1 MKKSIAIL
9 LAGAALASCS
19 NRPQVVA
26 DYDVVPLPSKIEVD
40 TAGVA
45 DKYFALDEKTV
56 IYCAQPE
63 LANEAELFAG
73 YIKPLTGI
81 DMKTADAQP
90 SKNYVALTVDTS
102 LANPEAYKIEIKP
115 EDITVSGGSAAGVLY
130 GLQTLRKAV
139 PDAGMH
145 NVLYPVGVVED
156 SPRFAYRGAHLD
168 VGRHFFPTDSVKTY
182 LDMMALHNMNTF
194 HWHLTEDQGWR
205 IQIDK
210 YPNLTEVGSKRRGT
224 TIGHNTAEIDTIP
237 VGGFYTKDEIR
248 DIIDYAAK
256 RHITII
262 PEVDLPGHMQ
272 AALASYPEL
281 GCTGGP
287 YEVWCNWGV
296 TDQVLCAG
304 NDSVYTFL
312 DDVLGEVADLFPSE
326 YIHIGGDECAK
337 GEWEKCA
344 KCQTKI
350 KELGIKADK
359 EHTAEQKLQSHV
371 TKHVSDFLASKGKKI
386 IGWDEILE
394 GGIADDATVMSW
406 RGEAGGI
413 KASEMGHDVIMT
425 PNTYLYFDYYQ
436 SPDKDKQ
443 PLAIGGN
450 LPIDKVYSYEP
461 VTEAMTP
468 EQAAHIKGVQANVW
482 TEYIPTFA
490 QVQYMALPRWAALA
504 EIQWMQPGTRDYAAF
519 YKRLQHLAKIYDAEG
534 YNYCTLAFE
543 DENAGALK

>member
-26 DYDVVPLPSKIEVD
+26 DYDVVPFPSKIEVD

-90 SKNYVALTVDTS
+90 SKNYVALTVDAS

-139 PDAGMH
+139 PDAGEH

-344 KCQTKI
+344 NCQAKI

-534 YNYCTLAFE
+534 FNYCTLAFE

>member
-90 SKNYVALTVDTS
+90 SKNYVALTVDAS
-102 LANPEAYKIEIKP
+102 LANPETYKIEIKP

-210 YPNLTEVGSKRRGT
+210 YPNLTETGSKRRGT

-272 AALASYPEL
+272 AALASYPKL

-344 KCQTKI
+344 KCQAKI

>member
-90 SKNYVALTVDTS
+90 SKNYVALTVDAS

-237 VGGFYTKDEIR
+237 VEGFYTKDEIR

-312 DDVLGEVADLFPSE
+312 DDVLCEVADLFPSE

-344 KCQTKI
+344 KCQAKI

-359 EHTAEQKLQSHV
+359 EHSAEQKLQSHV

-468 EQAAHIKGVQANVW
+468 EQATHIKGVQANVW

-534 YNYCTLAFE
+534 FNYCTLAFE

>member
-90 SKNYVALTVDTS
+90 SKNYVALTVDAS

-272 AALASYPEL
+272 AALASYPQL

-344 KCQTKI
+344 KCQAKI

-468 EQAAHIKGVQANVW
+468 EQAAHIKGVQANLW

-490 QVQYMALPRWAALA
+490 QAQYMALPRWAALA

>member
-90 SKNYVALTVDTS
+90 SKNYVALTVDAA

-139 PDAGMH
+139 PDAGEH
-145 NVLYPVGVVED
+145 NVLYPVGTVED

-210 YPNLTEVGSKRRGT
+210 YPNLTETGSKRRGT

-256 RHITII
+256 RHFTII

-344 KCQTKI
+344 KCQAKI
-350 KELGIKADK
+350 KKLGIKADK

-461 VTEAMTP
+461 ITEAMTP

-490 QVQYMALPRWAALA
+490 QAQYMALPRWAALA

>member
-90 SKNYVALTVDTS
+90 SKNYVALTVDAS
-102 LANPEAYKIEIKP
+102 LANPEEYKIEIKP

-139 PDAGMH
+139 PDAGEH
-145 NVLYPVGVVED
+145 NVLYPVGTVED

-210 YPNLTEVGSKRRGT
+210 YPNLTETGSKRRGT

-344 KCQTKI
+344 KCQAKI

-534 YNYCTLAFE
+534 FNYCTLAFE

>member
-90 SKNYVALTVDTS
+90 SKNYVALTVDAS

-344 KCQTKI
+344 KCQAKI

-468 EQAAHIKGVQANVW
+468 EQAAHIKGVQANLW

-490 QVQYMALPRWAALA
+490 QAQYMALPRWAALA

>member
-156 SPRFAYRGAHLD
+156 SPRFAYRGAHFD

-344 KCQTKI
+344 KCQAKI

>member
-90 SKNYVALTVDTS
+90 SKNYVALTVDAS

-210 YPNLTEVGSKRRGT
+210 YPNLTETGSKRRGT

-344 KCQTKI
+344 KCQAKI

>member
-1 MKKSIAIL
+1 MPATGEFAKLESRIDPSAEGIRAEGYRLQIDRRKIL
-9 LAGAALASCS
+9 LTAIDSAG
-19 NRPQVVA
+19 
-26 DYDVVPLPSKIEVD
+26 
-40 TAGVA
+40 
-45 DKYFALDEKTV
+45 
-56 IYCAQPE
+56 
-63 LANEAELFAG
+63 LF
-73 YIKPLTGI
+73 
-81 DMKTADAQP
+81 
-90 SKNYVALTVDTS
+90 
-102 LANPEAYKIEIKP
+102 
-115 EDITVSGGSAAGVLY
+115 Y
-130 GLQTLRKAV
+130 GKQTLRQLATAQGIPCV
-139 PDAGMH
+139 E
-145 NVLYPVGVVED
+145 VLD
-156 SPRFAYRGAHLD
+156 NPRFAYRGMHLD
-168 VGRHFFPTDSVKTY
+168 VSRHFFPKEQIFKI
-182 LDMMALHNMNTF
+182 LDEMAYYKLNKF
-194 HWHLTEDQGWR
+194 HFHLCDNGGWR

-344 KCQTKI
+344 KCQAKI
-350 KELGIKADK
+350 KALGIKADK

>member
-194 HWHLTEDQGWR
+194 HWHLTDDQGWR

-344 KCQTKI
+344 KCQAKI

>member
-90 SKNYVALTVDTS
+90 SKNYVALTVDAS

-344 KCQTKI
+344 KCQAKI

>member
-210 YPNLTEVGSKRRGT
+210 DPNLTEVGSKRRGT

-344 KCQTKI
+344 KCQAKI

>member
-90 SKNYVALTVDTS
+90 SKNYVALTVDAS

-115 EDITVSGGSAAGVLY
+115 EYITVSGGSAAGVLY

-344 KCQTKI
+344 KCQAKI

-461 VTEAMTP
+461 ITEAMTP

>member
-90 SKNYVALTVDTS
+90 SKNYVALTVDAS

-344 KCQTKI
+344 KCQAKI
-350 KELGIKADK
+350 KALGIKADK